1 MNLNI
6 TNNTNTNTNT
16 TPTCGILYQYWVYI
30 QLCVSMCIGTLK
42 ANNNPYKSTLLE
54 CLDRVFMINNRYP
67 MGNSSNRSSST
78 GVYGGNNDINS
89 CKNSTNDN
97 GINNNSNTNS
107 NNDMTIQYILQLICA
122 IMIPDVLYWI
132 KIAIVYSCTHP
143 IYSTTNKIMSYLYHS
158 CLYQLLCSYYIRY
171 IQYKKFHDDD
181 SDSEIEYDG
190 ESDHENSRNSSY
202 NNDKHS
208 SGGSSSKNNG
218 NSTTKYIISSPYSD
232 HNTENPNQNQNDN
245 YLNIEEDHFED
256 IEDSEQLYTLNNYRR
271 INTHSQ
277 LFLNRMESAIQRTM
291 LELDSH
297 V

>member
-1 MNLNI
+1 MLHTIYILLYIQTTIEFWINIFENNAPEESVSDTIENTNTNTNANTNNTNTTMNLNI
-6 TNNTNTNTNT
+6 TNNTNTNT

-89 CKNSTNDN
+89 SNNCKNSTNDN

-158 CLYQLLCSYYIRY
+158 CLYQ
-171 IQYKKFHDDD
+171 Q
-181 SDSEIEYDG
+181 
-190 ESDHENSRNSSY
+190 
-202 NNDKHS
+202 
-208 SGGSSSKNNG
+208 
-218 NSTTKYIISSPYSD
+218 
-232 HNTENPNQNQNDN
+232 
-245 YLNIEEDHFED
+245 
-256 IEDSEQLYTLNNYRR
+256 QL
-271 INTHSQ
+271 
-277 LFLNRMESAIQRTM
+277 
-291 LELDSH
+291 
-297 V
+297 